1 MTRAQASAVD
11 LCNVKV
17 NKHFTTDMPAILR
30 QLQVIETQRCE
41 TLAQCSLQYAT
52 MQLKLYQNALETNWR
67 DLVLVNTFNPLQD
80 INAFVAFTSTGA
92 RCPPPPILGPDTILS
107 PPVPAAAPQPAAAAQ
122 SDASR
127 AATPQTSL
135 PSSTANSVPVTER
148 PVPRVPPPLPPK
160 TSVVDGKVGQSF
172 FTSTV
177 QSSAPHSLQ
186 TTLARISCRAHR
198 LELHAAQSASDKLMG
213 GDLSPLGVASTA
225 DVSVVSV
232 AGAGQLD
239 PMDFKL
245 MVITHAAWRRCIIRA
260 DLHFG
265 SLSL

>member
-1 MTRAQASAVD
+1 MVSILFIVSPKVTRAQASAVD

-52 MQLKLYQNALETNWR
+52 MQLKLYQNALETNWK

-172 FTSTV
+172 F
-177 QSSAPHSLQ
+177 H
-186 TTLARISCRAHR
+186 
-198 LELHAAQSASDKLMG
+198 LHCSV
-213 GDLSPLGVASTA
+213 LSP
-225 DVSVVSV
+225 
-232 AGAGQLD
+232 
-239 PMDFKL
+239 
-245 MVITHAAWRRCIIRA
+245 
-260 DLHFG
+260 
-265 SLSL
+265 SLSADHPRSHQLPRAQVGAARRSICQRQTHGRRHEPPGRGVNGGCQCCLRSRSRST